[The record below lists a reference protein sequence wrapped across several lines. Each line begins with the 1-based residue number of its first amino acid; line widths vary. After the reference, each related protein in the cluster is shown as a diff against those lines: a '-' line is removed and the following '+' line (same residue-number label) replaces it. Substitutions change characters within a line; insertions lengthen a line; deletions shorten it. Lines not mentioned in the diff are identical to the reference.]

1 LTKTDLCSPVVLIIM
16 DGLGCRSEIEGNAVA
31 QAHTP
36 NLKRFQS
43 NYPFVLIRAA
53 GESVGLP
60 AGQMGNSEV
69 GHLNLGAGRIVYQ
82 ELTRIDK
89 AIESGELWQNEVLQQ
104 AMEKVQQNNSALHLL
119 GLLSDGGVHS
129 HISHLFALLKMA
141 RNYGFQNNVYIHA
154 VLDGRDV
161 PPQSAIK
168 YLEEL
173 KEFCKTYR
181 VGTIASVSGRY
192 YTMDRD
198 NRWER
203 TRKAYDT
210 YVYGAGNVAE
220 DPAESVK
227 EAYRRGEN
235 DEFVTPVLIAN
246 SGEKPVTIQEE
257 DALIFFNFRPDR
269 MRQIVRTFLEKEIA
283 EIDRGPEPVFPMVVS
298 LTEYDPEY
306 SLPVAYPPQYL
317 RNTLGEWL
325 SLKNCRQFRLAETEK
340 YAHVTFFFNGG
351 KEEPVPGEERC
362 LIPSPSVATYDLQ
375 PEMSA
380 SEVAERACREISR
393 RYYSFMVINFAN
405 ADMVGHTGMMK
416 ETIRA
421 VEAVDQGVGLIVEKA
436 LEEGYYVLI
445 TADHGNAE
453 IMIDSETKA
462 PQTAHSNSDVPFF
475 LIDKTF
481 SYTLKGG
488 GILADIA
495 PTVLDLMNLPLPQEM
510 TGKSLLAYRKQKVE

>member
-1 LTKTDLCSPVVLIIM
+1 MPKTDLYNPVVLIIM

-43 NYPFVLIRAA
+43 NYPFALLRAA

-89 AIESGELWQNEVLQQ
+89 AIESGKLWQNEVLQQ
-104 AMEKVQQNNSALHLL
+104 AMEKVQQKKSALHLI

-141 RNYGFQNNVYIHA
+141 RQYGFRDDVYIHA
-154 VLDGRDV
+154 ILDGRDV
-161 PPQSAIK
+161 PPQSAIN
-168 YLEEL
+168 YLEAL
-173 KEFCKTYR
+173 KEFCKTHR

-203 TRKAYDT
+203 TRKAYDA
-210 YVYGAGNVAE
+210 YVYGAGNVME
-220 DPAESVK
+220 DPVEAVK
-227 EAYRRGEN
+227 NAYQQGEN
-235 DEFVTPVLIAN
+235 DEFVTPVLIAK

-257 DALIFFNFRPDR
+257 DAVIFFNFRPDR
-269 MRQIVRTFLEKEIA
+269 MRQIVRTFMEKEV
-283 EIDRGPEPVFPMVVS
+283 EGIDRGPAPVFPIMAT
-298 LTEYDPEY
+298 LTEYDPEFN
-306 SLPVAYPPQYL
+306 LPVAYPPQYL

-325 SLKNCRQFRLAETEK
+325 SLKNYRQFRLAETEK

-351 KEEPVPGEERC
+351 KEEPFPGEERC

-380 SEVAERACREISR
+380 PEVTEKACHEISR
-393 RYYSFMVINFAN
+393 RYYSFILVNFAN

-416 ETIRA
+416 EAIRA
-421 VEAVDQGVGLIVEKA
+421 VEAVDQGVGSIVETA
-436 LEEGYYVLI
+436 LTEGYYVLI

-453 IMIDSETKA
+453 IMVDSETKA
-462 PQTAHSNSDVPFF
+462 SHTAHSISDVPFF
-475 LIDKTF
+475 LIDDTLI
-481 SYTLKGG
+481 YTLKDG

-495 PTVLDLMNLPLPQEM
+495 PTVLDLLNLPLPQEM
-510 TGKSLLAYRKQKVE
+510 TGRSLLAYR